1 MSKHLK
7 FTVGTVQ
14 RGYKSVEIF
23 LGDGNVAYKILRNGL
38 NPLDKN
44 QPVITTD
51 KKNFFCELD
60 ALNIFG
66 WEKNYVGDKNS
77 DGEQW
82 RLTFTDGEKIYHGRG
97 SNAYPDDWEEFLDW
111 LDALIPEMN
120 FIDGKRIDGVELKLA
135 RRIDDSLNFFER
147 LTLTRGDET
156 LTIEKN
162 SSTHSYRL
170 GADGTK
176 NFLDICQKFFD
187 GIDVQR
193 TAEARTEIFFRL
205 TCHDGSEFEGSTE
218 FNERGLTGVTQ
229 FAEEIHTFA
238 PDLTAEIFLPEVL
251 NVNDD
256 SAKIILC
263 KVQFKNNYKSYTY
276 RAEDET
282 LAVGDVVDVPVGKN
296 NDVTNA
302 KIVDIGYFDAAD
314 APYPVDRIKFV
325 IGRHVATEWDNF

>member
-1 MSKHLK
+1 MMSKQIK
-7 FTVGTVQ
+7 FTVGTVR

-23 LGDGNVAYKILRNGL
+23 IGDAQVGYKILRNEFKPVDK
-38 NPLDKN
+38 NAVVATVNKDWLDKFDT
-44 QPVITTD
+44 Q
-51 KKNFFCELD
+51 
-60 ALNIFG
+60 NIFG
-66 WEKNYVGDKNS
+66 WDKTYVGDKNS

-82 RLTFTDGEKIYHGRG
+82 RLTFTDGEKIYRGRG
-97 SNAYPDDWEEFLDW
+97 SNAYPDDWDDFLDW

-135 RRIDDSLNFFER
+135 RNTETGTDFFER

-156 LTIEKN
+156 LTIEKDF
-162 SSTHSYRL
+162 STHTYRL
-170 GADGTK
+170 GTDGTK
-176 NFLDICQKFFD
+176 NFLDVCQKYFD
-187 GIDVQR
+187 ELDVQR
-193 TAEARTEIFFRL
+193 VAEARTELFFRL
-205 TCHDGSEFEGSTE
+205 TCHDGTELEGSTE
-218 FNERGLTGVTQ
+218 FNERGLTGITQ
-229 FAEEIHTFA
+229 FVEEIHTFA
-238 PDLTAEIFLPEVL
+238 PDLTAEIFSPEVM

-282 LAVGDVVDVPVGKN
+282 LAVGDVVDVPVGRN

-302 KIVDIGYFDAAD
+302 KIVEIGYFDEAE
-314 APYPVDRIKFV
+314 APYSLDRIKFI